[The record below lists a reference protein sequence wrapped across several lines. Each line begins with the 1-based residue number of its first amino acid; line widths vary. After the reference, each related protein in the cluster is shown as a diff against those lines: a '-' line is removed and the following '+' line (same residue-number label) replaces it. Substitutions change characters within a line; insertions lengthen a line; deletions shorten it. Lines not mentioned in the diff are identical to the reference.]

1 MARTS
6 NLAIY
11 PDFPAHARQE
21 IEKFFY
27 AQRDHAEH
35 VLEGLRKAGLEIP
48 GNAPIVETAVTSP
61 GGSARC
67 RPTRARR
74 NVRLLNRSKSPRLA
88 TSRSSRG

>member
-35 VLEGLRKAGLEIP
+35 VLEGLRKVGLEIP
-48 GNAPIVETAVTSP
+48 RNAPIVETAVTSP
-61 GGSARC
+61 GGSGPMPADQG
-67 RPTRARR
+67 T
-74 NVRLLNRSKSPRLA
+74 
-88 TSRSSRG
+88 